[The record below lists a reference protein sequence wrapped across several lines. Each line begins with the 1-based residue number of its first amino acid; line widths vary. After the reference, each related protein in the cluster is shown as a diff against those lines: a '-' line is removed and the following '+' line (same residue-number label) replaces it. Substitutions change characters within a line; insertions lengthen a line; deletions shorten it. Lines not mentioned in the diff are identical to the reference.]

1 MTSLDDVTSKRVNV
15 QMYHVIHWLSVGC
28 TYPMIGAIP
37 FWPLIIIIRR
47 RLLSSPKSPEDEESS
62 FKRRSGRSP
71 CIPPC
76 IPPPDIIER
85 RRRSDMLLELEL
97 VSYFMIASWAALT
110 SASETPAFFV

>member
-37 FWPLIIIIRR
+37 FWPDIIIIRR
-47 RLLSSPKSPEDEESS
+47 RLLSSPKRPELDESS
-62 FKRRSGRSP
+62 FKRRSGSIP

-85 RRRSDMLLELEL
+85 RRRSDMLELDDEL
-97 VSYFMIASWAALT
+97 VSNFMMAS
-110 SASETPAFFV
+110 